1 MTINTPLTSLLDFVC
16 MCHEIGVQQAG
27 DNLTHIPTAD
37 LKKKDTNKDQ
47 KSKTKVEITV
57 TQKKEKQR
65 GNY

>member
-1 MTINTPLTSLLDFVC
+1 

-27 DNLTHIPTAD
+27 DSLTHIPTAD
-37 LKKKDTNKDQ
+37 LKKKDTTKDQ